1 MLCRLEKNLDK
12 NDVAEN
18 NHYAK
23 MKDFQMLMMMD
34 DWWLFHQLINQF
46 HHLNDSEM
54 LMWKVLEMMMNL
66 NNDHSIN
73 KDRDLCLRN
82 FTK

>member
-1 MLCRLEKNLDK
+1 
-12 NDVAEN
+12 
-18 NHYAK
+18 
-23 MKDFQMLMMMD
+23 
-34 DWWLFHQLINQF
+34 
-46 HHLNDSEM
+46 M